1 MSTGID
7 SYGDL
12 GSISTLF
19 PFAGSEI
26 VLVILTLLGWI
37 GFHVWQIRTENNE
50 YREALAELDPGIETA
65 PKEEAEAAP
74 ELVATGER
82 SGE

>member
-1 MSTGID
+1 MNTGID

-37 GFHVWQIRTENNE
+37 GFHVWQIRNENNE
-50 YREALAELDPGIETA
+50 YREALAELDPGSAAA
-65 PKEEAEAAP
+65 PEEPVEEP